1 MDASCVAHELGLF
14 KRIPHARPTNLIRHP
29 GGNLG
34 SWDGRSWDLKYS
46 VFPQLVDFASLDAP
60 GYGRVWN
67 LNG

>member
-1 MDASCVAHELGLF
+1 MSWVYSKKDSPLVA
-14 KRIPHARPTNLIRHP
+14 TNLIRHP

-34 SWDGRSWDLKYS
+34 SWA
-46 VFPQLVDFASLDAP
+46 VFSQLVDFASLDAP

>member
-1 MDASCVAHELGLF
+1 MDASCLVVNELGFF
-14 KRIPHARPTNLIRHP
+14 KKGFPKLLPTNLIRHP

-34 SWDGRSWDLKYS
+34 SWA
-46 VFPQLVDFASLDAP
+46 VFSQLVDFASLDAP